1 MNIILFLE
9 NSRIN
14 SKKKTTK
21 IKKELG
27 KITEYKKNI
36 FKTIFFFY
44 LRKWKNIPFTKA
56 AKIIIY

>member
-9 NSRIN
+9 NSRTK

-21 IKKELG
+21 IKKEFS

-36 FKTIFFFY
+36 F
-44 LRKWKNIPFTKA
+44 
-56 AKIIIY
+56 